1 MKMEIDGKR
10 ILLSLPWT
18 AITLASALCLR
29 GLNWGAPA
37 GGLLAHLRYGLV
49 YNLSSNILDFLLLAL
64 VCFLLAFLETG
75 GFFSGERRFFL
86 PGLAIAVLFAGN
98 TLIFQ
103 SPTGA
108 LENLVAL
115 PGCTSPENLL
125 HWVSQVGSWYGLS
138 LCFFRWMARPL
149 GVKNEKAPAGKL
161 CLLWAGVMLV
171 LWLPILILRA
181 PGSIYLDTDAQIL
194 QFMGKLPWEA
204 SNPIFLTLLYG
215 PLFCL
220 GRALGGDNIGI
231 LVCVAVQIG
240 LTLFAFSFACREV
253 SWQRG
258 SKRAGWLLCLFFGLM
273 PNFPSFAASVLKD
286 FIHAPLYLL
295 FALYLRRCVR
305 EPSKKDMGF
314 LLALAVLCA
323 ATRKGA
329 VYLVSACLLGLL
341 WLQKDRRKVLT
352 LAVCGILAGHFC
364 LNGLLLPAL
373 GVEKPM
379 EQENYSF
386 FYPITGYYCQRYDG
400 ELTQEEKQIISD
412 VLDYETVRTGFSP
425 TGVDTI
431 KQTYHAES
439 SAQVR
444 RYLALHASFFRK
456 HPITCLEALVY
467 SRNYYFTPWA
477 SQGER
482 ITVGQYPFQKL
493 TNAES
498 SSFSYYLP
506 ESIRTTVENELW
518 EVMKA
523 PVLRELTGT
532 GAYTW
537 LSLLLFSAALWQKNR
552 KKEIWLLSVTVLT
565 AGLLLTHLNGALRYA
580 SPLIYTAPVLQLL
593 FRADGNGIQE

>member
-1 MKMEIDGKR
+1 MKKKINWKR
-10 ILLSLPWT
+10 ILFSLPWT
-18 AITLASALCLR
+18 AVTLASALCLR
-29 GLNWGAPA
+29 ALNWGAPA

-49 YNLSSNILDFLLLAL
+49 YNVSSNAFDLIFLAC
-64 VCFLLAFLETG
+64 VCFALARLELEG
-75 GFFSGERRFFL
+75 LVRAKKRFFL
-86 PGLAIAVLFAGN
+86 PGLGLAVLFAGN

-108 LENLVAL
+108 LENLIAL
-115 PGCTSPENLL
+115 PGCGSPENLL
-125 HWVSQVGSWYGLS
+125 HWLSQAGSWYGLS
-138 LCFFRWMARPL
+138 LCFFQWMARPL
-149 GVKNEKAPAGKL
+149 AKKKETHVTGKL

-181 PGSIYLDTDAQIL
+181 PGSIYLDTDVQIL
-194 QFMGKLPWEA
+194 QFMGKRPWEA
-204 SNPIFLTLLYG
+204 SNPIFLTLIYG

-220 GRALGGDNIGI
+220 GRALGGDNVGI
-231 LVCVAVQIG
+231 LTCVAVQIL
-240 LTLFAFSFACREV
+240 LTLAAFSFACREV
-253 SWQRG
+253 ALQRG
-258 SKRAGWLLCLFFGLM
+258 SRRAGWLLCLFFGLM
-273 PNFPSFAASVLKD
+273 PNFPSFAATVLKD

-305 EPSKKDMGF
+305 ETNRKDMGM

-329 VYLVSACLLGLL
+329 VYLVAACLLGLM
-341 WLQKDRRKVLT
+341 WLQKDRRKVLL

-364 LNGLLLPAL
+364 LNGLILPAL

-425 TGVDTI
+425 AGVDTI
-431 KQTYHAES
+431 KQTYHARS
-439 SAQVR
+439 AAQVR
-444 RYLALHASFFRK
+444 KYLALHGAFFRK
-456 HPITCLEALVY
+456 HPVACLEALVY
-467 SRNYYFTPWA
+467 SRNYYFTPW
-477 SQGER
+477 STEGER

-493 TNAES
+493 TKAES
-498 SSFSYYLP
+498 SSFFYYLP
-506 ESIRTTVENELW
+506 ESTRTKIENELW
-518 EVMKA
+518 EIMKA
-523 PVLRELTGT
+523 PVLREFTGT

-537 LSLLLFSAALWQKNR
+537 LSLLLFGAALWRKDR

-565 AGLLLTHLNGALRYA
+565 AGLLLSHLNGALRYA
-580 SPLIYTAPVLQLL
+580 SPLIYTAPVFLL
-593 FRADGNGIQE
+593 LYRAEENEKKA